1 MWQEPDVD
9 GHVYDAVPLCVE
21 HDLQHT
27 LDALGVVSY
36 QNKEN
41 SDYLLA
47 ACLDKLKQTPK
58 EHYGGAFH
66 EMIRTAFDPAKV
78 ENTLSRIAERN
89 ALADE
94 YSHRLV
100 CLHTMAVEEEEKGWN
115 LDPEPKSPED
125 ALDENY
131 LEAPEWRK
139 SMNVEIDSM
148 LKYGTDKP
156 DLRNPL
162 IIKDVTKIFTRE
174 DVKFEIFKKL
184 VSKGNVVRCIVTKN
198 TITVSYTHL
207 TLPTKRI
214 V

>member
-1 MWQEPDVD
+1 M
-9 GHVYDAVPLCVE
+9 
-21 HDLQHT
+21 QHT

-94 YSHRLV
+94 YLS
-100 CLHTMAVEEEEKGWN
+100 
-115 LDPEPKSPED
+115 
-125 ALDENY
+125 
-131 LEAPEWRK
+131 
-139 SMNVEIDSM
+139 
-148 LKYGTDKP
+148 
-156 DLRNPL
+156 L
-162 IIKDVTKIFTRE
+162 IH
-174 DVKFEIFKKL
+174 
-184 VSKGNVVRCIVTKN
+184 N
-198 TITVSYTHL
+198 
-207 TLPTKRI
+207 
-214 V
+214 